1 MLVYFVPFI
10 VSNRYL
16 LFWVSNG
23 HNSVTVQNR
32 THVYMNFF
40 DHKDLGSH
48 LLQLCPKV
56 VKHPVYYKKLFGQR
70 ERKVSHQVSKC
81 GSATEQRVN
90 RCVFVQINV
99 THSRF
104 RKKKALL
111 FTTHILTKLGAPSLF
126 PHLWHL
132 SQCGCQTLKHTQKS
146 IFWLTFGLRL

>member
-1 MLVYFVPFI
+1 
-10 VSNRYL
+10 
-16 LFWVSNG
+16 
-23 HNSVTVQNR
+23 
-32 THVYMNFF
+32 MNFF

-104 RKKKALL
+104 RKKKG
-111 FTTHILTKLGAPSLF
+111 FTIYDSYFDKTWSTFSVSTFVASLPVRMPDPKTHTKKHFLTYIR
-126 PHLWHL
+126 
-132 SQCGCQTLKHTQKS
+132 SQIIIVTGK
-146 IFWLTFGLRL
+146 